1 MPIVILGAGGL
12 GREVLAALNAAGEEI
27 AGFGVEHGY
36 GVGAV
41 NGVPVRDDLWAY
53 VAERRNRFV
62 IAIGDRRTRVRLASL
77 LEPGRWATARHPSAV
92 LGPNVVLN
100 EGAMILGPCVATTDV
115 VIGAHAIVNP
125 GCTIAHDCVIGRFA
139 NLGPAVSLAG
149 RATVE
154 EGASLG
160 VGATVAPG
168 CRIGAWSIVGAG
180 SVVIR
185 DVPPDSTVAGVPAR
199 LLQAGTR

>member
-1 MPIVILGAGGL
+1 MAIVILGAGGL
-12 GREVLAALNAAGEEI
+12 GREVLAALGAAREEI
-27 AGFGVEHGY
+27 AGFFVEPGY
-36 GVGAV
+36 CVDAV
-41 NGVPVRDDLWAY
+41 NSVPVRDDLWAY

-62 IAIGDRRTRVRLASL
+62 IAIGDSRIRMRLASL
-77 LEPGRWATARHPSAV
+77 LEAGRCATVRHPSAV
-92 LGPNVVLN
+92 LGPNVVLD
-100 EGAMILGPCVATTDV
+100 EGTMILGPCVATTDV
-115 VIGAHAIVNP
+115 VIGAHALVNP
-125 GCTIAHDCVIGRFA
+125 GCTIAHDCVIGRFT

-185 DVPPDSTVAGVPAR
+185 DVPPGSTVAGVPAR
-199 LLQAGTR
+199 LLHAGTH